1 MPQRMSNKNL
11 VVNFSTR
18 RVSGIKRFEET
29 KLIIRIRKSKKD
41 KQRNGQKEKDK
52 NDLNHTLQNTKD
64 RATQT
69 PLRIDGWTWVL
80 RKG

>member
-1 MPQRMSNKNL
+1 MNKYTRIQRIMPQRMSNKNL

-52 NDLNHTLQNTKD
+52 QWSKSHY
-64 RATQT
+64 
-69 PLRIDGWTWVL
+69 RIL
-80 RKG
+80 KIEQHEPF